1 MKIHCSS
8 LEPQKPTNTLR
19 STSSIPL
26 NSKGQKSTSR
36 VEEDE
41 NHHHQDSEE
50 VIMESQ
56 EPQLTKLECVHP
68 HHHEVRNHHDHHDDL
83 CSILDSDPQLSS
95 MTPHLSSVQMSPAG
109 STDMA
114 LYPRGPLS
122 DVTDPV
128 SYYTM
133 SPPDLLS
140 PPLSTSDPCLSP
152 GSSLSPA
159 LSPPHTCPETGSL
172 FPLKPVSGPCA
183 SSLSPTQ
190 SFATSDNDHHN
201 HKSESM
207 KQKTEQSDNCQT
219 DIVMTASSRHNHMTT
234 SASDNN
240 NENLNNHEDSGEE
253 QLSSFLSSSS
263 STCINQQ
270 GTSCV
275 NCSPKNCS
283 CNKQSKLK
291 QLFNPQPQQLSSFD
305 SKQSV
310 TSFHQDENF
319 MKLIENRADKKAKES
334 MKTEPQELISNAA
347 IISSDSV
354 TTQAAT
360 VQNRF
365 SISGET
371 GVRST
376 CALPSD
382 IPTLESLSRTS
393 PKLSTWRQTRII
405 SEKLEQHLWTWR
417 CACKKSGKR
426 ISKSLLQARAKWA
439 FRKAGIVEFKV

>member
-8 LEPQKPTNTLR
+8 LEPPKPTNTLPP
-19 STSSIPL
+19 TSSL
-26 NSKGQKSTSR
+26 NLKGQKSTSR
-36 VEEDE
+36 EEEDS
-41 NHHHQDSEE
+41 NHHQDSEE
-50 VIMESQ
+50 DLIMDMEPQ

-68 HHHEVRNHHDHHDDL
+68 RHHEVRNHPHHHPDDL
-83 CSILDSDPQLSS
+83 MTSILDSDPQLSS

-114 LYPRGPLS
+114 LYPRGSL

-152 GSSLSPA
+152 GSSLSPS
-159 LSPPHTCPETGSL
+159 LSPPQ
-172 FPLKPVSGPCA
+172 
-183 SSLSPTQ
+183 TQ
-190 SFATSDNDHHN
+190 SFATSDTETSNGNIIHN

-219 DIVMTASSRHNHMTT
+219 DIVMTASSQHNHVTT
-234 SASDNN
+234 QASSDNN
-240 NENLNNHEDSGEE
+240 NENLNNHQHSGEE
-253 QLSSFLSSSS
+253 ELSSFLSSSS
-263 STCINQQ
+263 SSCINQP
-270 GTSCV
+270 GASCV

-305 SKQSV
+305 VKQSV

-319 MKLIENRADKKAKES
+319 MKLIENQADKNAKES

-347 IISSDSV
+347 IISTEHV
-354 TTQAAT
+354 TQQAAP
-360 VQNRF
+360 NRF
-365 SISGET
+365 PISGET
-371 GVRST
+371 GSRST

>member
-8 LEPQKPTNTLR
+8 LEPPKPTTNTLPP
-19 STSSIPL
+19 TSSL
-26 NSKGQKSTSR
+26 NLKGQKSTSR
-36 VEEDE
+36 EEEDRSDP
-41 NHHHQDSEE
+41 HHQDSEE
-50 VIMESQ
+50 DLIMDIEPQ

-68 HHHEVRNHHDHHDDL
+68 RHHEVRNHPHHHPDDL

-114 LYPRGPLS
+114 LYPRGSL

-152 GSSLSPA
+152 GSSLSPS
-159 LSPPHTCPETGSL
+159 LSPPQ
-172 FPLKPVSGPCA
+172 
-183 SSLSPTQ
+183 TQ
-190 SFATSDNDHHN
+190 SFATSDTETQSNGNIIHN

-219 DIVMTASSRHNHMTT
+219 DIVMTASSQHNHVTT
-234 SASDNN
+234 QASSDNN
-240 NENLNNHEDSGEE
+240 NENLNNHQHSGEE
-253 QLSSFLSSSS
+253 ELSSFLSSSAS
-263 STCINQQ
+263 SCINQP
-270 GTSCV
+270 GASCV

-305 SKQSV
+305 VKQSV

-319 MKLIENRADKKAKES
+319 MKLIENQADKNAKES

-347 IISSDSV
+347 IISTDHV
-354 TTQAAT
+354 TQQAA
-360 VQNRF
+360 QNRF
-365 SISGET
+365 PISGET
-371 GVRST
+371 GSRTT